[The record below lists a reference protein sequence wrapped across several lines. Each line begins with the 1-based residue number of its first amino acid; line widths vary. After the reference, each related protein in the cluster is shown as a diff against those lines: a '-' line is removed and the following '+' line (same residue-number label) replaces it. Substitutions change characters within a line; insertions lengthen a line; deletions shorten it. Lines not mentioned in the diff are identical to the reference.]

1 MTAGTADEK
10 AVMGQKW
17 DNHSVYTYYLLKG
30 LQGAA
35 DYNQNRVISLTE
47 LQLYLETNVRK
58 DANQTPQRIILDSSR
73 GGQFVFYR
81 EGEDR

>member
-17 DNHSVYTYYLLKG
+17 NNHSVYTFYLLKG
-30 LQGAA
+30 LHGEA

-47 LQLYLETNVRK
+47 LQLYLKTYVPKE
-58 DANQTPQRIILDSSR
+58 AGLTPQRITLDSSK
-73 GGQFVFYR
+73 GGEFVFYR